1 METATLFLVVLA
13 GFVVSVLL
21 ALVAEDLIFRGLF
34 ELVYVSRSPS
44 VESEKNPAF
53 STPSALP
60 SRSGDR
66 KNRG

>member
-34 ELVYVSRSPS
+34 ELVSRSPS

>member
-44 VESEKNPAF
+44 VESEKNSSVLHAERPAVKK
-53 STPSALP
+53 
-60 SRSGDR
+60 G
-66 KNRG
+66 